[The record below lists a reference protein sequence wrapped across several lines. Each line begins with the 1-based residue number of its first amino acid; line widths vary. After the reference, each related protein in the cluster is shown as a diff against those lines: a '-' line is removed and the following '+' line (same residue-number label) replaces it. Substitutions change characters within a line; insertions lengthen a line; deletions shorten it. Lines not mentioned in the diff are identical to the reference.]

1 VDEDVVKSEMRM
13 QEIIG
18 WVSSLILVLTIGKQ
32 VFKQW
37 QDGVSEGVSL
47 WLFVG
52 QMAASVGFSIYSFML
67 KNWVFVTTNLLTL
80 LAGLVGLV
88 ILIHHRRNPRPA
100 EAK

>member
-1 VDEDVVKSEMRM
+1 M